1 MKFTKAKTYA
11 AAIGATA
18 TAVTAAIASVQVV
31 LDDGA
36 LDAAEYGLIATAV
49 VTLVGTVYGVW
60 RTENKVIDP
69 APVPTTRATA
79 YRQQ

>member
-18 TAVTAAIASVQVV
+18 TAVMAAVASVQVV

-60 RTENKVIDP
+60 RTENKVINP
-69 APVPTTRATA
+69 ASGRTHE